1 MMKSKLP
8 DSFKNY
14 FWDVNFDSLS
24 LKQNKSF
31 ILKRLLDRGDTLAIN
46 WLAKNYNKKEI
57 GELLLSTRDISA
69 KTANFWADFLQLNR
83 KKVPCLQKPY
93 TRIPFGLSS

>member
-1 MMKSKLP
+1 MKNSLP
-8 DSFKNY
+8 DSFKSY
-14 FWDVNFDSLS
+14 FWDVNFDSLN

-31 ILKRLLDRGDTLAIN
+31 ILKRLLDRGDTQALT
-46 WLAKNYNKKEI
+46 WLKGNYNIEEI

-69 KTANFWADFLQLNR
+69 KTANFWADFLQLDR
-83 KKVPCLQKPY
+83 SKVLCLQKPY